1 MSDLSPERAPKRT
14 SADHSEFM
22 GHALGNRRGDVGQ
35 IPLACARQHGMCQ
48 RTRQISPDARL
59 VAQILRLAVA
69 AVEPRKGTEQPRVAL
84 RGYEA

>member
-35 IPLACARQHGMCQ
+35 IPLARARQHGMCQ
-48 RTRQISPDARL
+48 RTREIGPDSRL

-69 AVEPRKGTEQPRVAL
+69 AVEPRKGPEQPRVAL